1 LSKAARLERRKHFFF
16 RPPKKTYQRAPPH
29 RARHKHRVQCKP
41 LLRDV
46 GRSAPFFF
54 VAAAPHNQM
63 RPPLPAARLPRA
75 PSRPAP
81 PPVTRRHA
89 RPSVRAPA
97 STADATPSPDRSR
110 YHAFELDG
118 CEFLVARAD
127 GGVLNV
133 ADTYVLDAAAVHA
146 DHPPRASNTRPP
158 PGVYAA
164 VPWAQRFHGDTLY
177 RKKPWSKVHKMFL
190 VRARDDGGVGDAVL
204 DLKTIV
210 VLDAETRSVTR
221 EDVEDRTTTDDPS
234 RVTLRIR

>member
-1 LSKAARLERRKHFFF
+1 M
-16 RPPKKTYQRAPPH
+16 
-29 RARHKHRVQCKP
+29 RV
-41 LLRDV
+41 L
-46 GRSAPFFF
+46 
-54 VAAAPHNQM
+54 
-63 RPPLPAARLPRA
+63 
-75 PSRPAP
+75 
-81 PPVTRRHA
+81 
-89 RPSVRAPA
+89 A
-97 STADATPSPDRSR
+97 STADATPAPDRSR

-133 ADTYVLDAAAVHA
+133 ADTYVLDAAAGVYSRPAGDDPHEL
-146 DHPPRASNTRPP
+146 PP

-210 VLDAETRSVTR
+210 LLDAETRSVTR